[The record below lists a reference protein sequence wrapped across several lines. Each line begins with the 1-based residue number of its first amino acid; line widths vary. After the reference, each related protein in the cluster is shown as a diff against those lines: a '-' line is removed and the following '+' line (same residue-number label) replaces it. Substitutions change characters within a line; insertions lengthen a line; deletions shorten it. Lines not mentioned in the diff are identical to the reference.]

1 MGCLGAIM
9 GSLGATMGCL
19 GAIMGSLGAIM
30 GCLGA
35 IIIITIIIISRFGPL
50 TP

>member
-35 IIIITIIIISRFGPL
+35 IIVITIIIISRFGPL